1 MPCGES
7 PFLIG
12 NWLLNSM
19 KGYSNKTRTRLKI
32 VGATA
37 TAIFSLAS
45 VFTGTYAWFAI
56 NNSVTATG
64 MSVSVEVVGSAELT
78 NLNLIKFDYDYD
90 TIGSMKV
97 YDYLNPETGEVNEY
111 YYNEDYNDGEGA
123 FGYDDNGNFVAIDTV
138 MNVYDPVDRIIRG
151 GDLVG
156 LNCNAIYAATFSSNI
171 NTAYLQLFADRLLD
185 KVPEEN
191 QILLSDCIDIDV
203 YYENDLNFSD
213 DNYSDSSTYAVG
225 DFVIHNSFLYRCE
238 TTIESGESFDSSKWL
253 QIPQYSTS
261 LTYPVNSCVF
271 YSGAIYSNVTAVNQA
286 ESFSKAKWQK
296 VDNYS
301 SSSTYAVDDFVI
313 CNGRPYQCITAINA
327 GESFNANK
335 WDAALCERIYYPSY
349 KTSGLTANE
358 EIYYKFSY
366 ISSLEATH
374 NNFYSSN
381 PKPNTIALAR
391 DQVIEFSNTS
401 DLHTIYINVN
411 YAPSQADV
419 YIREIY
425 NTIRAIYDF
434 VFEFDFKDAP
444 QVGA

>member
-32 VGATA
+32 IGATA
-37 TAIFSLAS
+37 TTIFSLAS
-45 VFTGTYAWFAI
+45 VFTGTYAWFAFG
-56 NNSVTATG
+56 NSVTATG
-64 MSVSVEVVGSAELT
+64 MQLSVEVTGSASLT
-78 NLNLIKFDYDYD
+78 NLDLIKFDYDYD
-90 TIGSMKV
+90 TIGNMKV
-97 YDYLNPETGEVNEY
+97 YDYLDPSTGEVNRY
-111 YYNEDYNDGEGA
+111 YFNGAYNSGA
-123 FGYDDNGNFVAIDTV
+123 GSFGYDDNGTFVPIESV

-238 TTIESGESFDSSKWL
+238 TAVESAEAFDSNKWL

-261 LTYPVNSCVF
+261 STYAVNSCVF
-271 YSGAIYSNVTAVNQA
+271 YSGAIYENSTAVATA
-286 ESFSKAKWQK
+286 ESFSKAKWHL
-296 VDNYS
+296 VENYS
-301 SSSTYAVDDFVI
+301 TSSSYALDAFVI
-313 CNGRPYQCITAINA
+313 HNGRPYKCVTAINS
-327 GESFNANK
+327 GETFNANK
-335 WDAALCERIYYPSY
+335 WNAFLCERIYYPSY
-349 KTSGLTANE
+349 KTSGLTSQE

-366 ISSLEATH
+366 ISSLEASH

-381 PKPNTIALAR
+381 PKPNNIELAR
-391 DQVIEFSNTS
+391 DQVMEFADLN

-434 VFEFDFKDAP
+434 IFDFQFTERP
-444 QVGA
+444 EVGA